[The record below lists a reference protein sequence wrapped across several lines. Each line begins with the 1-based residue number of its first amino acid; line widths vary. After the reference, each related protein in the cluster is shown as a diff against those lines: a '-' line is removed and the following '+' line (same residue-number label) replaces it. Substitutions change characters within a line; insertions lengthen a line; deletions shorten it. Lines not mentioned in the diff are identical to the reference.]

1 MKNSLFLFLIFGLL
15 ACQGSKTDT
24 RIENTME
31 EQDKLTYLALGDSYT
46 IGEGVDPEE
55 RYPNQLVSLLNSS
68 GDVTWEAPRI
78 IAKTG
83 WTVDEL
89 EEGINNAALVDQPFD
104 LVTLLIGVNDQYRGG
119 SLSKYEV
126 DFEKML
132 LRAIGFAG
140 NLPDHVV
147 VVSIPDWGV
156 TPFAEANNKDSEKVA
171 EEITAFNL
179 AKKTISEKYGV
190 VYIDITTEYRTIGAQ
205 PEMVVDDQLHP
216 SGLVYKKWADEL
228 YKVVSNKDFE

>member
-1 MKNSLFLFLIFGLL
+1 MKTSLLLFAILCLV
-15 ACQGSKTDT
+15 ACQETKKETGT
-24 RIENTME
+24 ENEMDE
-31 EQDKLTYLALGDSYT
+31 NYNLTYLALGDSYT
-46 IGEGVDPEE
+46 IGEGVEE
-55 RYPNQLVSLLNSS
+55 SKRYPNQLVALLNKSS
-68 GDVTWEAPRI
+68 DVKWDNPRI

-89 EEGINNAALVDQPFD
+89 EEGINNAALVDDPYD

-147 VVSIPDWGV
+147 VISIPDWGV
-156 TPFAEANNKDSEKVA
+156 TPFASQNGKNSAKVA
-171 EEITAFNL
+171 EEITAFNQ
-179 AKKTISEKYGV
+179 AKEAICEKYGV
-190 VYIDITTEYRTIGAQ
+190 TFIDITTDYRIIGGE
-205 PEMVVDDQLHP
+205 PEMIVEDQLHP
-216 SGLVYKKWADEL
+216 SGLVYKTWAEALFDTISKKE
-228 YKVVSNKDFE
+228 FE